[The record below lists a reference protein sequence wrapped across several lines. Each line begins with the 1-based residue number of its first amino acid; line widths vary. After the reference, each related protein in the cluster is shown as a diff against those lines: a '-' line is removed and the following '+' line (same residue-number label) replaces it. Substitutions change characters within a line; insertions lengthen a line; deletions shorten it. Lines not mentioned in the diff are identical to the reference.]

1 MVAAMP
7 DDVVSAKQTRRRA
20 IELAAVIVFA
30 VALMALDPLHDAVAQ
45 ILDRATALIAVHP
58 LVGKL
63 IFVVASALS
72 AILAFFS
79 SAIVV
84 PAAVLAWG
92 PRTTLLLL
100 WVSWLAGGCCT
111 YAIGRTLG
119 GRIAAW
125 LVSPDRLAYYANRVS
140 RTASLGTVILF
151 QIALPSEIPGYA
163 LGTVKYS
170 FPRYLAALA
179 IAELPYAVGAVYL
192 GDSFVHRNYALLLA
206 IGVAGIAASVATLR
220 ALHRRVIV

>member
-1 MVAAMP
+1 MS
-7 DDVVSAKQTRRRA
+7 DDLGPRHQTRRRA
-20 IELAAVIVFA
+20 IELAGVIVLA
-30 VALMALDPLHDAVAQ
+30 VALMALDPLHDVVAR
-45 ILDRATALIAVHP
+45 ILDRAAALIAVHP
-58 LVGKL
+58 LGGKL

-72 AILAFFS
+72 AMLAFFS

-100 WVSWLAGGCCT
+100 WISWLAGGCCT

-125 LVSPDRLAYYANRVS
+125 LIAPDRLAYYANRVS
-140 RTASLGTVILF
+140 RTASIGTVILF

-179 IAELPYAVGAVYL
+179 IAELPYAIGAVYL
-192 GDSFVHRNYALLLA
+192 GDSFVHRNYALRVA
-206 IGVAGIAASVATLR
+206 IGVAGVAASVLTIR
-220 ALHRRVIV
+220 ALHRTMYA

>member
-1 MVAAMP
+1 MP
-7 DDVVSAKQTRRRA
+7 DDVVSRPQTRRRA
-20 IELAAVIVFA
+20 LELAAVVALA
-30 VALMALDPLHDAVAQ
+30 VALMALDPLHDVVQ
-45 ILDRATALIAVHP
+45 RILDRATVLISVHP
-58 LVGKL
+58 LAGKL
-63 IFVVASALS
+63 VFVVASALS

-100 WVSWLAGGCCT
+100 WLSWLAGGCCT

-179 IAELPYAVGAVYL
+179 IAELPYAAGAVYL
-192 GDSFVHRNYALLLA
+192 GDSFVNRNYALLLA
-206 IGVAGIAASVATLR
+206 IGAAGVVAGVVAVR
-220 ALHRRVIV
+220 ALHRRVLV